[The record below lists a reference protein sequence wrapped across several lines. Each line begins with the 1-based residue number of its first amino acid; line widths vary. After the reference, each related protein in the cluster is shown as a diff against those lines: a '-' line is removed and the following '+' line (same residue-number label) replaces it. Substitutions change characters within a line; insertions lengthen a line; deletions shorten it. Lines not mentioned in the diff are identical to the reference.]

1 MNLRRYINI
10 KRILEMKHLIPLCLI
25 LLAFFA
31 CNLEESEKTEDMEKV
46 EANAEK
52 PTYITYTWYGELA
65 PYPSPEAVV
74 KQFLKVYDASFYES

>member
-1 MNLRRYINI
+1 
-10 KRILEMKHLIPLCLI
+10 MKHLIPLCLI

-31 CNLEESEKTEDMEKV
+31 CNLDESEKTEDMEKV